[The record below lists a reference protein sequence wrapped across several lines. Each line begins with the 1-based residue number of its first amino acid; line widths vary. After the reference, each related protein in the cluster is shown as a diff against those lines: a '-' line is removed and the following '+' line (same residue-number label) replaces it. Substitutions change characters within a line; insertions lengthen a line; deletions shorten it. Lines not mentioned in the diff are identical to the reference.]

1 MSRIWFKTYVW
12 KLKNLKGLKYQLKLN
27 CSKCDKSEIMKT
39 SKTLDKGNEKKYK
52 QYITEAFTQF
62 LSFKK

>member
-1 MSRIWFKTYVW
+1 
-12 KLKNLKGLKYQLKLN
+12 
-27 CSKCDKSEIMKT
+27 MKT

-52 QYITEAFTQF
+52 QYITETFTQF